1 MRCCGQQYGTAR
13 LVAQSCMLWE
23 NPCFV
28 PLHHIRVT
36 PTLPKACMRDKDCN
50 LSLEFGLP
58 CSDFHNFLPG
68 MQSAL
73 SVVVTN
79 FEDIELFRED
89 LHPATTVGDL
99 KGRLYDTDQLCVDLF
114 TKNKKTCEWT
124 RLLSSEMCRL
134 DKVRD
139 HIAHR
144 RQDGALHLRA
154 KQGAVWRT
162 QAFIGV
168 FADPF
173 VVRLHC
179 AFRGLF
185 ESFCAR

>member
-1 MRCCGQQYGTAR
+1 
-13 LVAQSCMLWE
+13 
-23 NPCFV
+23 
-28 PLHHIRVT
+28 
-36 PTLPKACMRDKDCN
+36 MRDKDCN
-50 LSLEFGLP
+50 LSLDFGLP

-144 RQDGALHLRA
+144 RQDGA
-154 KQGAVWRT
+154 
-162 QAFIGV
+162 AFKGE
-168 FADPF
+168 A
-173 VVRLHC
+173 
-179 AFRGLF
+179 RGSLAHPSF
-185 ESFCAR
+185 HWSFCRPICGAITLRFSQII

>member
-1 MRCCGQQYGTAR
+1 MLRSAC

-23 NPCFV
+23 NPRLV
-28 PLHHIRVT
+28 PLHYIRDI
-36 PTLPKACMRDKDCN
+36 PTLPKACMRDKECN
-50 LSLEFGLP
+50 LSREIGLP
-58 CSDFHNFLPG
+58 CSDFHNILPG

-124 RLLSSEMCRL
+124 RLLSSELCPL
-134 DKVRD
+134 HKVRD

-154 KQGAVWRT
+154 KQGAFWRT

-179 AFRGLF
+179 AFRRLF